1 MSPAAPALRE
11 NGKPLFED
19 VAGDIEV
26 SFEFFPPK
34 TEKMEQTLWESVKTL
49 EPLQPRFVSV
59 TYGAG
64 GSTRERTHATVERI
78 QRETSLQ
85 AAAHL
90 TCVEATRDE
99 VDEIARSYW
108 TAGIRHI
115 VALRGDPPEQGR
127 SFTPHPGGYANAVEL
142 VAGLRKIAPFEIS
155 VAAYPE
161 CHPDSANRAADLDNL
176 WRKFDAGADR
186 AITQFF
192 FSPECFFR
200 FRDTAAAMG
209 IDAEIVPG
217 ILPVS
222 NVAQTRKF
230 AASCG
235 ATIPPWLDRLFEG
248 LDNLPAARQLVA
260 ATVAAEL
267 CGQLYAGGVR
277 HFHFYTL
284 NRAELAYAICHL
296 LGLRPKEQHSEYRRT
311 A

>member
-1 MSPAAPALRE
+1 MTVTAFA
-11 NGKPLFED
+11 KPLFED
-19 VAGDIEV
+19 VAGDIDV

-34 TEKMEQTLWESVKTL
+34 TEKMEETLWESVKML
-49 EPLQPRFVSV
+49 EPLGPRFVSV

-64 GSTRERTHATVERI
+64 GSTRARTHATVERI
-78 QRETSLQ
+78 VRETSLTP
-85 AAAHL
+85 AAHL
-90 TCVEATRDE
+90 TCVEASREEIDE
-99 VDEIARSYW
+99 VARDYW
-108 TAGIRHI
+108 NAGVRHI
-115 VALRGDPPEQGR
+115 VALRGDPPEQGKA
-127 SFTPHPGGYANAVEL
+127 FAPHPDGYQNAVEL
-142 VAGLRKIAPFEIS
+142 VAGLKKIAPFEIS

-161 CHPDSANRAADLDNL
+161 CHPDSPNKAADLDKL

-192 FSPECFFR
+192 FSPDCFLR

-209 IDAEIVPG
+209 IEAEIVPG

-230 AASCG
+230 AAMCG
-235 ATIPPWLDRLFEG
+235 AHIPAWLDRLFEG

-260 ATVAAEL
+260 ATVAAEM
-267 CGQLYAGGVR
+267 CAQLYAGGVR

-284 NRAELAYAICHL
+284 NRAELSYAICHL
-296 LGLRPKEQHSEYRRT
+296 LGLRPKDQNVEHRLS

>member
-1 MSPAAPALRE
+1 MSAAIAAWRE
-11 NGKPLFED
+11 PLFAD
-19 VAGDIEV
+19 VAGDIGV

-64 GSTRERTHATVERI
+64 GSTRERTHNTVVRI
-78 QRETSLQ
+78 ARETSLTP
-85 AAAHL
+85 AAHL
-90 TCVEATRDE
+90 TCVEASRGE
-99 VDEIARSYW
+99 VDDVARTYW
-108 TAGIRHI
+108 DAGIRHI

-127 SFTPHPGGYANAVEL
+127 KFEPHPDGYRNAAEL
-142 VAGLRKIAPFEIS
+142 VAGLKTVAPFEIS

-161 CHPDSANRAADLDNL
+161 VHPDSPTRAADLDNL
-176 WRKFDAGADR
+176 KRKIDAGADR

-192 FSPECFFR
+192 FTPDSFFR
-200 FRDTAAAMG
+200 FRDEAAAAG
-209 IDAEIVPG
+209 IDAELVPG

-222 NVAQTRKF
+222 NVATTRRF

-235 ATIPPWLDRLFEG
+235 ASIPAWMDRLFEG

-260 ATVAAEL
+260 ATVAAEM

-277 HFHFYTL
+277 QFHFYTL

-296 LGLRPKEQHSEYRRT
+296 LGLRPSEETNENRRT

>member
-1 MSPAAPALRE
+1 MNPVAPALAHG
-11 NGKPLFED
+11 GKPLFED
-19 VAGDIEV
+19 VKGDIEV

-34 TEKMEQTLWESVKTL
+34 TEKMEETLWDSVKTL
-49 EPLQPRFVSV
+49 EPLAPRFVSV

-64 GSTRERTHATVERI
+64 GSTRARTHATVERI
-78 QRETSLQ
+78 AKETGLA

-90 TCVEATRDE
+90 TCVEASRAE
-99 VDEIARSYW
+99 IEEIARAYW
-108 TAGIRHI
+108 EAGVRHI
-115 VALRGDPPEQGR
+115 VALRGDPPEAGKAFR
-127 SFTPHPGGYANAVEL
+127 PHPDGYANAAEL
-142 VAGLRKIAPFEIS
+142 AAGLKAIAPFEIS

-161 CHPDSANRAADLDNL
+161 CHPDSVDKAADLDNL
-176 WRKFDAGADR
+176 KRKIDAGADR

-200 FRDTAAAMG
+200 FRDEAAAAG

-230 AASCG
+230 AAMCG
-235 ATIPPWLDRLFEG
+235 ASIPAWMDRLFEG
-248 LDNLPAARQLVA
+248 LDNLPAARQLIA
-260 ATVAAEL
+260 ATIAAEL

-284 NRAELAYAICHL
+284 NRAELSYAISHM
-296 LGLRPKEQHSEYRRT
+296 LGLRPKEF
-311 A
+311 AA